1 MNYSINIRNNINEL
15 NKVVNFIEKISTAYS
30 LDKKST
36 YELNLIVEELV
47 SNTFNYG
54 ENIDASMDITINI
67 TTNLLDNQIV
77 IVYTDNA
84 QEFNPIKKNNSN
96 RPTKISLDKLMV
108 GGVGLQ
114 LVFNYSSKVSY
125 KREKDTNIITIIK
138 NI

>member
-1 MNYSINIRNNINEL
+1 MNYSINIQNNINEL
-15 NKVVNFIEKISTAYS
+15 NKVVDFIEKISTAYS

-36 YELNLIVEELV
+36 NELNLIVEELV

-67 TTNLLDNQIV
+67 TTNLSDNQIV

-125 KREKDTNIITIIK
+125 KREKDKNIITIIK